1 LSRGSKR
8 GSRPYRMTKRSE
20 AVEDTRQRII
30 EATVTLHGTVGP
42 AATTVMG
49 IAEQAGVTRATVYR
63 HFPDDTTLF
72 AACSNHWL
80 TQQVPPNPSEWLL
93 HDDPFERM
101 RVALTDLY
109 RFYRAGESMLRRIYK
124 DKQSLPQE
132 HREDLDARHEFF
144 RDVLLATF
152 SVPPRRRRIVR
163 AAIGHAV
170 EFWTWRSLCVDN
182 GLEDPD
188 AVALMVELTAAAMN
202 PPSSRLRSRKPPATE
217 RAPGRRAR

>member
-1 LSRGSKR
+1 VSRGSTK

-20 AVEDTRQRII
+20 AVDDTRQRII

-72 AACSNHWL
+72 EACSNHWL
-80 TQQVPPNPSEWLL
+80 SQQVPPNASEWLR

-109 RFYRAGESMLRRIYK
+109 RFYRAGESMLRRIYR
-124 DKQSLPQE
+124 DKQSLPQQ
-132 HREDLDARHEFF
+132 HREGLDARHEFF
-144 RDVLLATF
+144 CDALLAPF
-152 SVPPRRRRIVR
+152 SVPLTRRPLVR

-170 EFWTWRSLCVDN
+170 GFWTWRSLCIDN
-182 GLEDPD
+182 GLEDRD
-188 AVALMVELTAAAMN
+188 AVELMVGLTAAAVS
-202 PPSSRLRSRKPPATE
+202 PPSRTVRSRRPPASG
-217 RAPGRRAR
+217 RAPGRRGR